1 MPREGLPLALNATHR
16 VLSVRT
22 PATRSTVRAKRVPWS
37 SAMAIPVNRY
47 FRVLVVGEENRPVA
61 RIIEDELHFETTL
74 VDRDIAPEAIRG
86 GADLGAIVVS
96 RSDAEAT
103 VAARDARGLRMPV
116 FMMGK
121 RDDDTL
127 SDPWLKSLDGVL
139 IAGLESRDFYEKRL
153 VAAMEQYAA
162 SLMTPFFGALMK
174 YDFDANRTWA
184 CPGHQGGQMFMRHP
198 AGRLF
203 YDHMGE
209 NVFRD
214 DICNAMVSLGDLLI
228 HEGPALDAQK
238 SAARI
243 FGADRTYFVLNG
255 TSMSNKVVNT
265 ALLTSQDV
273 VLFDRN
279 NHKSNHHG
287 ALVLAGA
294 IPVYLEADRN
304 GYGMVGPI
312 DWSAFD
318 EGTIRDRLK
327 AHPRLRGT
335 DRWKQER
342 PIRVAIIEQC
352 TYDGTVYNARKVL
365 EKIGHLC
372 EYIHFDEAWAGFGA
386 FHPLMKDHFGMG
398 LTLGPD
404 DPGIVAT
411 QSTHKQLAGFSQASQ
426 IHVRDAHIKDKPWRI
441 EHRRF
446 NELFL
451 MQSSTSPFYPLF
463 SSLDVNAQIHG
474 DKAGRVLW
482 DDMVRL
488 GIEARK
494 AIRRRFAGFLDAFVP
509 DVVEHEG
516 ARVKWEDVPTDALA
530 SEQRYWQLAPG
541 ARWHGF
547 QNLGEDAAMVDPTKL
562 MLTTPGID
570 PATGNYAAS
579 GIPATILAN
588 FLRENHVIPEKNDL
602 NSILFLM
609 TPAVGEGK
617 TAMLLAALERFR
629 EHYEADSPLTE
640 VLPMLSRK
648 HAARYAGYRLR
659 QLAQEMH
666 DFYVSRDV
674 KGLQRSC
681 FRYESFPEQAMSA
694 REANEALVAGRVDF
708 VPIDAIDGRVAA
720 TLELIYPPGIGII
733 IPGERYDDRARP
745 MKDYFLAFEESA
757 NRFPG
762 FSYEV
767 QGVYQ
772 VAEGDRI
779 RFYTYVVKE

>member
-1 MPREGLPLALNATHR
+1 
-16 VLSVRT
+16 
-22 PATRSTVRAKRVPWS
+22 
-37 SAMAIPVNRY
+37 MAIPVARY
-47 FRVLVVGEENRPVA
+47 FRILVVGEQNEPVG
-61 RIIEDELHFETTL
+61 RIIEDELHFTTT
-74 VDRDIAPEAIRG
+74 VVPVERAADAICA
-86 GADLGAIVVS
+86 GADLGAIVVA
-96 RSDAEAT
+96 RADAQA
-103 VAARDARGLRMPV
+103 VIAARDERGLRMPI
-116 FMMGK
+116 FMIGE
-121 RDDDTL
+121 RGEDAL
-127 SDPWLKSLDGVL
+127 SDAALKSVDGIF
-139 IAGLESRDFYEKRL
+139 IAGLETRDFYEKRL
-153 VAAMEQYAA
+153 VSSVQEYAT
-162 SLMTPFFGALMK
+162 SLMTPFFGALMQ

-184 CPGHQGGQMFMRHP
+184 CPGHQGGQMFMHHP

-203 YDHMGE
+203 FDHMGE

-228 HEGPALDAQK
+228 HEGPALAAQQ

-265 ALLTSQDV
+265 ALLRSNDI

-304 GYGMVGPI
+304 GFGMVGPI

-318 EGTIRDRLK
+318 EATIRERIRN
-327 AHPRLRGT
+327 HPRLKDT
-335 DRWKQER
+335 DAWKKER

-372 EYIHFDEAWAGFGA
+372 DYIHFDEAWAGFGA
-386 FHPLMKDHFGMG
+386 FHPLMRDHFAMG
-398 LTLGPD
+398 LELTD
-404 DPGIVAT
+404 KDPGVIAT

-426 IHVRDAHIKDKPWRI
+426 IHVRDAHIRDQPRRI
-441 EHRRF
+441 NHRRF
-446 NELFL
+446 NEMFM

-463 SSLDVNAQIHG
+463 SSLDVNAQMHG
-474 DKAGRVLW
+474 DKAGRVMW
-482 DDMVRL
+482 HDMVKL

-494 AIRRRFAGFLDAFVP
+494 AVRRRFAGFLNPFVP
-509 DVVEHEG
+509 DRVEYQG
-516 ARVKWEDVPTDALA
+516 QNVAWEDVPTDVLA
-530 SEQRYWQLAPG
+530 SEQRYWQLVPG
-541 ARWHGF
+541 ATWHGF
-547 QNLGEDAAMVDPTKL
+547 RHLGEDAAMIDPTKL

-570 PATGNYAAS
+570 PATGEYS
-579 GIPATILAN
+579 GTGIPATILAN
-588 FLRENHVIPEKNDL
+588 YLRENHIIPEKNDL

-617 TAMLLAALERFR
+617 MAMLLAALERFR
-629 EHYEADSPLTE
+629 DHYEADSPMA
-640 VLPMLSRK
+640 VALPSVYRK
-648 HAARYAGYRLR
+648 YQQRYAGYTLR
-659 QLAQEMH
+659 QLANEMH
-666 DFYVSRDV
+666 GFYVSKNV
-674 KGLQRSC
+674 KELQRLC

-694 REANEALVAGRVDF
+694 RQANEAMIGGDVDLVPMSGISGR
-708 VPIDAIDGRVAA
+708 IAA
-720 TLELIYPPGIGII
+720 TLALIYPPGIGII
-733 IPGERYDDRARP
+733 VPGERYDASAKP
-745 MKDYFLAFEESA
+745 MIDYFLAFEESA

-772 VAEGDRI
+772 VAEDDRI
-779 RFYTYVVKE
+779 RFHTYVVKE